1 MTASAVAPHLFRQ
14 CDGEPSIGLAYDSRV
29 EVAAA
34 GSQHRAVGSEPLALH
49 HDSDVTQHI
58 LLPLVIEA
66 EQDVGAVHGR
76 LIGKYC
82 ALTHRHPGWQTGSGR
97 AVESML
103 LTVTDL
109 QTHRE
114 DVT

>member
-1 MTASAVAPHLFRQ
+1 MATTVAPHLFRQ
-14 CDGEPSIGLAYDSRV
+14 CDGELCVSLAYDSRV

-34 GSQHRAVGSEPLALH
+34 RSQHRAVGSEALALH
-49 HDSDVTQHI
+49 QDSHITKDI

-66 EQDVGAVHGR
+66 EQDVGAMHRGLV
-76 LIGKYC
+76 GKHRT
-82 ALTHRHPGWQTGSGR
+82 LTHRHPGWQMGPGK

-103 LTVTDL
+103 LTVIDL
-109 QTHRE
+109 QTHME